1 MCCAVS
7 MSFLSCNEIVGCNI
21 RETGKLISWS
31 QTYANTPHTRQTCD
45 SNRLQS
51 IQTPFPVFWR
61 EIRAAIIAP
70 WAYSPVEI
78 SVTATP
84 TLDGG
89 RSGSPVLRT
98 CGQYMMHSRLSD
110 VLLAFYP
117 HVHKPCFT
125 LDHDVVSRRFSIRTR
140 LSIA

>member
-1 MCCAVS
+1 MCRAVS
-7 MSFLSCNEIVGCNI
+7 ISFLSCDEIVGCNI
-21 RETGKLISWS
+21 RETGKLVSRS
-31 QTYANTPHTRQTCD
+31 QTYANTPRTRQTCD

-61 EIRAAIIAP
+61 EIRAAIMAP

-98 CGQYMMHSRLSD
+98 CGQYMVPSCPAD
-110 VLLAFYP
+110 GFYP

-125 LDHDVVSRRFSIRTR
+125 LDHDVISRRFSIRTR